1 MLSALVLVYPVA
13 CVNPPPP
20 GSPVQ
25 DAPPATEVV
34 HGGIAPPQM
43 DPVAAEGTSGY
54 QLAAVDSLL
63 EAGITTRV
71 FPGAA
76 LVVGQGDRILKM
88 QGYGHFTYESEVRV
102 TPQSRFDLASLT
114 KVVATTTVAMLLY
127 EQGRLDLDA
136 PVVRY
141 LPAFGQNGKQH
152 VTIRHLLTHS
162 AGFIPFRPFH
172 QLGLTTR
179 SQVIDAI
186 MQESLQY
193 APGTQSRY
201 SDFSMITLALVL
213 EKITGQDFAT
223 FARKAVFEP
232 LGMRQTG
239 FRRAGEPD
247 PTVVPT
253 EYDQGFRKR
262 LIQGEVHDETA
273 WILGGTSGH
282 AGLFSTAEDLSR
294 FALMMVHEGRVG
306 DRVFLKPETIR
317 LFTTRVSPDPE
328 QTRALGWDT
337 KSPENSSA
345 GQYFGP
351 RSYGHTGFTG
361 TSIWIDPDTRLFV
374 ILLSNRVY
382 PTRDNP
388 RIVSLRPQLADLV
401 YQALVVPR

>member
-1 MLSALVLVYPVA
+1 MPLLLIGYPVA

-20 GSPVQ
+20 VPPVQ
-25 DAPPATEVV
+25 EAPPTVEVA
-34 HGGIAPPQM
+34 HGV
-43 DPVAAEGTSGY
+43 PVMPGEVPDHRLDG
-54 QLAAVDSLL
+54 VDSLL
-63 EAGITTRV
+63 SVGITTRV

-76 LVVGQGDRILKM
+76 VVVGQGDRILKM
-88 QGYGHFTYESEVRV
+88 QGYGYFTYESAAPT

-141 LPAFGQNGKQH
+141 LPAFGQKGKEH

-179 SQVIDAI
+179 AQVIDALL
-186 MQESLQY
+186 QEELQY
-193 APGTQSRY
+193 PPGTQSRY

-213 EKITGQDFAT
+213 EQITGQDLAT
-223 FARKAVFEP
+223 SARQMVFEP
-232 LGMRQTG
+232 LGMTQTG

-247 PTVVPT
+247 ATIVPT

-306 DRVFLKPETIR
+306 DRVFLQPETIR

-328 QTRALGWDT
+328 RTRALGWDT
-337 KSPENSSA
+337 RSPENSSA

-361 TSIWIDPDTRLFV
+361 TSIWIDPEAKLFV

-401 YQALVVPR
+401 YQALVPTR